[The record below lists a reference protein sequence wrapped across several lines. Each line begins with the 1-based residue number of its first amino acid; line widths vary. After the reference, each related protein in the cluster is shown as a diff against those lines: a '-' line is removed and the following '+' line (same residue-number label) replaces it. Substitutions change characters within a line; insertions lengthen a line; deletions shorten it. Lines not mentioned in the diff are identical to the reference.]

1 MDFNNLLNMHDK
13 QNINKDQDNLYNRPL
28 KEKVKLCA
36 KIKGKKR
43 KKILKPIIIQK
54 IQIKLNIFI
63 NKK

>member
-43 KKILKPIIIQK
+43 KKN
-54 IQIKLNIFI
+54 IKTYNYPK
-63 NKK
+63 NSD